1 MAEIKFYGNFLSAG
15 GDNLIRHDLGSGIG
29 FYGLDFG
36 VSVPVGSQQSTT
48 WITNANGTNPGPRL
62 NNTARVASGV
72 NNSSKGTVSV
82 NNASPIDLDKLSN
95 YLCPLNVRF
104 THSTPVRVQNGKLR
118 IFARDHG
125 IDKPASGVTT
135 WVYEARK
142 PSAVPSGT
150 SLALRGVSDF
160 VWKEFS
166 PGPAGSPAAQTDLAL
181 TPSPGMSGLN
191 TSNTDN
197 DSALGYTSQGGID
210 HQSMQHDWYI
220 ALSSEPEA
228 IGSKTNYGLY
238 YTVEYL

>member
-36 VSVPVGSQQSTT
+36 ISVPVGSQQNTT
-48 WITNANGTNPGPRL
+48 WITNADGTTSGPRL
-62 NNTARVASGV
+62 NNTAKVASGV
-72 NNSSKGTVSV
+72 NNASKGTVSI
-82 NNASPIDLDKLSN
+82 NGSTAIDLDKLSN

-125 IDKPASGVTT
+125 IEKPASGVTT

-142 PSAVPSGT
+142 PSSDPAKT

-160 VWKEFS
+160 VWKEFD
-166 PGPAGSPAAQTDLAL
+166 PALSQTDLSL
-181 TPSPGMSGLN
+181 TPSPGVSGLN
-191 TSNTDN
+191 TSNTDT
-197 DSALGYTSQGGID
+197 DTSLGYTSQSGISL
-210 HQSMQHDWYI
+210 QSMRHDWYV
-220 ALSSEPEA
+220 ALSSEPDS
-228 IGSKTNYGLY
+228 IGSKTNYALY

>member
-1 MAEIKFYGNFLSAG
+1 MAEIKFYGNYESATNE
-15 GDNLIRHDLGSGIG
+15 NLIRHDLGSGIG

-36 VSVPVGSQQSTT
+36 ISVPVGSQQSTT
-48 WITNANGTNPGPRL
+48 WITNSIGTERGAQL
-62 NNTARVASGV
+62 NNTAKVASGV
-72 NNSSKGTVSV
+72 NNTDKGTVSI
-82 NNASPIDLDKLSN
+82 NGATARDLDKLPN
-95 YLCPLNVRF
+95 YLCPLNIRF
-104 THSTPVRVQNGKLR
+104 NHSTPVRVQNGKLR

-142 PSAVPSGT
+142 PSSDPSKT

-160 VWKEFS
+160 VWKEFDPS
-166 PGPAGSPAAQTDLAL
+166 LSQTELSL

-191 TSNTDN
+191 TSNTDS
-197 DSALGYTSQGGID
+197 DSLLGYTSQAGIS

-220 ALSSEPEA
+220 ALSSEPES
-228 IGSKTNYGLY
+228 IGSKTNYALY